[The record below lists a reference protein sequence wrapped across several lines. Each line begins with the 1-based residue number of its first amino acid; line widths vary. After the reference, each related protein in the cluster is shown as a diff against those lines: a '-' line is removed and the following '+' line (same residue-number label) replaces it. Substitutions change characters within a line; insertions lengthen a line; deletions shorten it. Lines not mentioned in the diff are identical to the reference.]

1 MIRYIEKSKNQIIN
15 ILSYHCCS
23 GINAE
28 LLKNFTDDK
37 WANNLAFFINIEVDF
52 PNNDF
57 LSKLNKTHTIIF
69 YSVHLINVEVL
80 ANFLEKISAK
90 IDQKNIFVMVGYESQ
105 VQNLKQNLSDKS
117 INDISIVSNMLWLLW
132 TLEKS
137 KSVKTPNIPNPS
149 KKFSIF
155 SRRYVEWRK
164 LIYLDLL
171 SKDLLD
177 VTHFTFSNLH
187 PDLPDQI
194 ARPDKMIQD
203 LPDHLLPY
211 IDKINEWLTNV
222 PYSVNYDD
230 PVSAD
235 VYELIKDSHINIVL
249 ETHIHKEN
257 NNIILT
263 EKTYK
268 PIVMKR
274 PFIIYGP
281 PNVIRTLREQGFKTF
296 RGIINE
302 NYDLIQDHN
311 QRRLAIVQEVERLNN
326 LSDVEFSETMN
337 ECKKICDYNYDLV
350 MKYKNK
356 KLPESFLNLKIF
368 GNK

>member
-1 MIRYIEKSKNQIIN
+1 
-15 ILSYHCCS
+15 
-23 GINAE
+23 
-28 LLKNFTDDK
+28 
-37 WANNLAFFINIEVDF
+37 
-52 PNNDF
+52 
-57 LSKLNKTHTIIF
+57 
-69 YSVHLINVEVL
+69 
-80 ANFLEKISAK
+80 
-90 IDQKNIFVMVGYESQ
+90 
-105 VQNLKQNLSDKS
+105 
-117 INDISIVSNMLWLLW
+117 MLWLLW